1 MIHMYKISGKKRSHG
16 YKRCIIDGKF
26 RNTFFVDKIGPRT
39 DFSGELVFDNRNY
52 T

>member
-1 MIHMYKISGKKRSHG
+1 MYKIFGNKWSHG